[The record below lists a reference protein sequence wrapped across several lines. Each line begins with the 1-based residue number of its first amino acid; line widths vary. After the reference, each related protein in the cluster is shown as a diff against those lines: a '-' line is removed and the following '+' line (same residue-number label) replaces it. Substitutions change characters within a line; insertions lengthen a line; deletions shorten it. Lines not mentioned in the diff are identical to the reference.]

1 MFRTGL
7 QPPACTAAARPQR
20 PACTAAAAPST
31 WRRPGPAGARTR
43 TRTRTRTAAARR
55 PRGSGRRPGAAR
67 RRGGRS
73 RPAVRGG
80 GQPGSAFPPQRRRGL
95 PAWAG
100 PLRGCP
106 GSGAGVRA
114 GGAEGA
120 QGAGCAAS
128 SRARSPFPG
137 RVCAAARPLANAPF
151 PQRWAWVVP
160 SGAIL
165 CAVKSLCYKIHVPED
180 IEEVRDAGLLNLL
193 LLLPSSGA
201 FTKDRLQP
209 ARPSLRYFCFWLQ
222 TCVSLIKY

>member
-7 QPPACTAAARPQR
+7 QPPACTAAARPQC

-43 TRTRTRTAAARR
+43 TRTQTAAARR

-114 GGAEGA
+114 GGAEGGPGSGMRSLQPGPEPLPG
-120 QGAGCAAS
+120 QGLCCSPALGEC
-128 SRARSPFPG
+128 PFPPKVG
-137 RVCAAARPLANAPF
+137 LGCPF
-151 PQRWAWVVP
+151 RRH
-160 SGAIL
+160 
-165 CAVKSLCYKIHVPED
+165 SLCYEIF
-180 IEEVRDAGLLNLL
+180 LL
-193 LLLPSSGA
+193 
-201 FTKDRLQP
+201 
-209 ARPSLRYFCFWLQ
+209 
-222 TCVSLIKY
+222 